1 MRIKKYLPEDIEME
15 FIKRT
20 YLLNINNFIKLQVL
34 FVARREIYNKL
45 YMDYKI
51 IKHMRETVKW
61 NGNYLNVNQVVSE
74 GINQYNSVDK

>member
-1 MRIKKYLPEDIEME
+1 
-15 FIKRT
+15 
-20 YLLNINNFIKLQVL
+20 VL

-51 IKHMRETVKW
+51 IKNSRETVKW
-61 NGNYLNVNQVVSE
+61 NGYYLNVNQVVSE